1 MSHFPAE
8 IATGDLIGPDRPTEL
23 RAVAVTTANGAARVD
38 GDTGT
43 MGNATDTA
51 LLLGLR
57 DWADVVLVG
66 AGTVIAEHYGGS
78 PTPLAVVTRRL
89 SLDPGARLFAEGSP
103 LLLVPQSSLDDPALA
118 HRRALLTAAGATLV
132 STGSGTAGEIVAAL
146 HGLGHHRITCEGGP
160 GLYSQLFRA
169 DLVDVLHL
177 TVDPVLHSPA
187 DMQLLRG
194 DVHRRLALDHLAAT
208 ADGTVFLR
216 YRRNLLG

>member
-66 AGTVIAEHYGGS
+66 AGTVIAEDYGGS

>member
-1 MSHFPAE
+1 MSHFPPE
-8 IATGDLIGPDRPTEL
+8 IAPADLIGPDLPEL

-51 LLLGLR
+51 LLLELR

-66 AGTVIAEHYGGS
+66 AGTVTAEDYGGS
-78 PTPLAVVTRRL
+78 PTPLAVVTRSL
-89 SLDPGARLFAEGSP
+89 SLDPGTRLFTEGSP
-103 LLLVPQSSLDDPALA
+103 LLLVPQSSLDDAALT

-132 STGSGTAGEIVAAL
+132 STGSGGAEDIVATL
-146 HGLGHHRITCEGGP
+146 HGLGHRRISCEGGP
-160 GLYSQLFRA
+160 SLYSQLFHA

-177 TVDPVLHSPA
+177 TIDPVLHSPA
-187 DMQLLRG
+187 DKQLLTG
-194 DVHRRLALDHLAAT
+194 PVHRRLALDHLAAT

-216 YRRNLLG
+216 YRRNPLG